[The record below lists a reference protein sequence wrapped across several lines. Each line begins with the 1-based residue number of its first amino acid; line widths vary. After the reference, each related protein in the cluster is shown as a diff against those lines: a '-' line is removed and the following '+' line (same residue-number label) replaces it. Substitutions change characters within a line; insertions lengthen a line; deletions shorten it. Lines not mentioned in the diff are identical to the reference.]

1 MRTILLLAALA
12 VSVVEVL
19 ASEIDA
25 PHLFL
30 YEQGATF
37 EQILSGTSDGAG
49 AGRSWD
55 LPSLNDADSI
65 FLRGRTAQAPVL
77 AEELQAL
84 IAPAHT
90 EQRPIEAAPAGSDD
104 NLLPAASVNP
114 VAIFA
119 SADEAERDDRAD
131 GVSARGDLVTTSGTK
146 NDPSSRFEHSGSL
159 GQDGKSDLA
168 LSAVKRETLGVA
180 AVILLSLWFALT
192 AVVVAVHAE
201 QKADRRRGL
210 ATLHGVV
217 RRSSLLAPRPAHPE
231 ERVLQAR
238 PDALPAYERQM
249 KNGTANAN
257 VGEGA
262 VHAA

>member
-25 PHLFL
+25 PQLFL
-30 YEQGATF
+30 HGQGAIF
-37 EQILSGTSDGAG
+37 EQVLAGTSDGAG
-49 AGRSWD
+49 LGRSWD
-55 LPSLNDADSI
+55 LPLLNDADNI
-65 FLRGRTAQAPVL
+65 FLRGRTVQTPAI
-77 AEELQAL
+77 AEELQVL
-84 IAPAHT
+84 ITPAHT
-90 EQRPIEAAPAGSDD
+90 EQRKIETAPARSDD
-104 NLLPAASVNP
+104 NLLPAASGNQ
-114 VAIFA
+114 VAIDA
-119 SADEAERDDRAD
+119 SADEVEKDDRAN
-131 GVSARGDLVTTSGTK
+131 GISARGDLASTSERK
-146 NDPSSRFEHSGSL
+146 NDPSSRFDQSGSL

-168 LSAVKRETLGVA
+168 LSAVKPETLGVA

-210 ATLHGVV
+210 AKLHGVV

-231 ERVLQAR
+231 ERALQAR

>member
-1 MRTILLLAALA
+1 MRRIVLLAALA

-30 YEQGATF
+30 YEQGTTF

-49 AGRSWD
+49 TGRSWD

-84 IAPAHT
+84 IAPVHT
-90 EQRPIEAAPAGSDD
+90 EQRKMEAAPAKSDD
-104 NLLPAASVNP
+104 NLLPAASGISVE
-114 VAIFA
+114 IFA
-119 SADEAERDDRAD
+119 SADEEEGDDRAD
-131 GVSARGDLVTTSGTK
+131 GISARGDLVTASGTK
-146 NDPSSRFEHSGSL
+146 NDPSSRFEHSGAL

-168 LSAVKRETLGVA
+168 SPAVKPETLGVV
-180 AVILLSLWFALT
+180 AVLLLSLWFALT
-192 AVVVAVHAE
+192 AVVIAVHAE

-210 ATLHGVV
+210 ATLHGVL
-217 RRSSLLAPRPAHPE
+217 RRSSPLVANPAHPE
-231 ERVLQAR
+231 ERALEAR
-238 PDALPAYERQM
+238 PNAPPAYERQM
-249 KNGTANAN
+249 TNGTANAN
-257 VGEGA
+257 VGQGA
-262 VHAA
+262 AHVA